1 MSVRIAPRSHT
12 WEDANIPSLSRLR
25 ERGRGRGAFASALSQ
40 ATKRFRAPA
49 GARVPFSLLA
59 QRERNQRE
67 TAPRWRALQASCLP
81 GARAGYGVFRR
92 DSCPGEKLARIPAG
106 HPVDFPPPA
115 RRAIG
120 APAEQRAPARRSNSQ
135 SKSKSAALARRTAAA
150 SGAHDARPVFRGPL
164 GGGEA
169 GTTRPRSGH
178 RQGWRCLFAGAGA
191 PSKSPAPPHGL
202 AGQDARQAPPRGAV
216 SLWLLSLWASKE
228 KVARAAA
235 AARNR
240 FETCGAAEAPLTPT
254 LSPNDEPVGGE
265 GSKAAQD
272 VAPTSTG
279 AQS

>member
-1 MSVRIAPRSHT
+1 MAPALRS
-12 WEDANIPSLSRLR
+12 E
-25 ERGRGRGAFASALSQ
+25 ERGWGRGALASLAGYDTKAVSCALWARELLFSAWPEKSSQ
-40 ATKRFRAPA
+40 KRGHPDGAPCA
-49 GARVPFSLLA
+49 HPWA
-59 QRERNQRE
+59 
-67 TAPRWRALQASCLP
+67 P
-81 GARAGYGVFRR
+81 GARAGSGVFRR

-106 HPVDFPPPA
+106 HPADFPPPA

-120 APAEQRAPARRSNSQ
+120 APGKAARSCAQKQRQPQEHPTPPLLCTHGREATGSRRL
-135 SKSKSAALARRTAAA
+135 AFALA

-240 FETCGAAEAPLTPT
+240 FETCGTAEAPLTPT

-279 AQS
+279 AQP